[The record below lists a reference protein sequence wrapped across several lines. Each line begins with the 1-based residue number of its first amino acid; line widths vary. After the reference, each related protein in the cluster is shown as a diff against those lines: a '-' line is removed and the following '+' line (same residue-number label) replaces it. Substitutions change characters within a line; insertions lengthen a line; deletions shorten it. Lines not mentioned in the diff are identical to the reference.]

1 MAKMLENEVIAKKG
15 ENERLFNGNT
25 VRQEINRLAAELRD
39 IETRHAKGV
48 AEFSLGAT
56 DRPSGRVWFVNK
68 TRKTV
73 LIEIAK
79 GTTYRIGSGQE
90 RLVSLPPGKFT
101 YRLAWELPGNDFG
114 MEHTFEARSDRPRTL
129 PIVDPVLSVGAAS
142 SMK

>member
-1 MAKMLENEVIAKKG
+1 
-15 ENERLFNGNT
+15 
-25 VRQEINRLAAELRD
+25 
-39 IETRHAKGV
+39 
-48 AEFSLGAT
+48 
-56 DRPSGRVWFVNK
+56 
-68 TRKTV
+68 V

-101 YRLAWELPGNDFG
+101 YRLAWESPEGNFG

-129 PIVDPVLSVGAAS
+129 PIVDPVLPVGAAS